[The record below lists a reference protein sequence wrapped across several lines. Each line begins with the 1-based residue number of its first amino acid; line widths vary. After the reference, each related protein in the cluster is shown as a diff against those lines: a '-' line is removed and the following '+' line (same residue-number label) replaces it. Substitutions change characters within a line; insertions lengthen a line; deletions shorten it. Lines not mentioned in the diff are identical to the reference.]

1 MSELLKPPAVSEIVM
16 PSAEE
21 MLYLTAVCLAN
32 SIHTNLGRTVDHH
45 VNHFTHKP
53 NILNNID
60 LLEAGD
66 VATTTGYIYR
76 KLGFKAI
83 EDLIEYGI
91 VRNELTAR
99 ANTPRSGG
107 NSVFWVPGR
116 DGRYMNTEGQIII
129 ETKAEELLKGWV
141 TKNKLTA
148 IYAPT
153 PNGNTESLALAD

>member
-1 MSELLKPPAVSEIVM
+1 MDELLIRPALSEIAA
-16 PSAEE
+16 PTAAE

-45 VNHFTHKP
+45 VNSFTHKP
-53 NILNNID
+53 NMLNKVD
-60 LLEAGD
+60 LLEEGD
-66 VATTTGYIYR
+66 VATTNGHIYR

-116 DGRYMNTEGQIII
+116 DGGYLNTEGQIII
-129 ETKAEELLKGWV
+129 ETGAEELLKGWV

-148 IYAPT
+148 IYSPT
-153 PNGNTESLALAD
+153 PEGAIESLVLAN

>member
-1 MSELLKPPAVSEIVM
+1 MSELLIKPAVSEIVT
-16 PSAEE
+16 PTAEE

-53 NILNNID
+53 NMLNEID
-60 LLEAGD
+60 LLESGD
-66 VATTTGYIYR
+66 VATTTGHIYR
-76 KLGFKAI
+76 RLGFKAI

-99 ANTPRSGG
+99 ANTPRRGG
-107 NSVFWVPGR
+107 NSVFWVPGK
-116 DGRYMNTEGQIII
+116 DGGYMNTEGQIII
-129 ETKAEELLKGWV
+129 ETRAEELLKGWV

-148 IYAPT
+148 IYSPT
-153 PNGNTESLALAD
+153 PEGVTERLALAN